1 MPGRVEQGFRCLVCR
16 EVQAAAAE
24 AVIARA
30 AIAGQRIEAAIFMAM
45 LVMQGEAVAFAVNH
59 PDAGTIFADM
69 QRDSDL
75 VLRAGADMHD
85 NALRAPGIV
94 LQIIADDLAFEGL
107 AAEGG
112 QALHELRLLKRRLAA
127 GGHQQ
132 QRGGE
137 KTGTHRVWPSDGS
150 GACR

>member
-1 MPGRVEQGFRCLVCR
+1 MPEASNRAFRCLVCR

-30 AIAGQRIEAAIFMAM
+30 AIAGQRIEAAVFVAV
-45 LVMQGEAVAFAVNH
+45 LVMQGEAVAFAVDH
-59 PDAGTIFADM
+59 PDAGTVVADM
-69 QRDSDL
+69 QRDADL
-75 VLRAGADMHD
+75 VLRAGAHMHD
-85 NALRAPGIV
+85 DALRAPGIV

-112 QALHELRLLKRRLAA
+112 QAVHELRFL
-127 GGHQQ
+127 G
-132 QRGGE
+132 
-137 KTGTHRVWPSDGS
+137 PSAGS